1 MGFPT
6 WCVPLRRLQVDYQG
20 DSNDDDDDDV
30 GE

>member
-20 DSNDDDDDDV
+20 DSNDDDDV

>member
-20 DSNDDDDDDV
+20 DSNDDDDDV